1 MKNGLCYT
9 YLIVLYKGEILMGKK
24 FTFILTLLAMI
35 SALLLP
41 GCGESGEKPKDA
53 KTPPDAVKPAQQTG
67 SAETTSSSP
76 YSNTVLKLG
85 RIPFTNSTAMV
96 YKHTKFLEY
105 LTKKLGVKE
114 IRLQTASDYT
124 SIMNLLIKGDI
135 DIAWLATMTSVEAR
149 RNPEIEILVK
159 PIRFGTT
166 SYRGIIIARQDS
178 GIRSLKDLK
187 GKKFAWVEPESA
199 SGYTFPKALLLEA
212 GISENDFSD
221 KAFLNKHDAVVLN
234 VLLGKYDAG
243 ACYDDA
249 RNTLRDKTKMDE
261 LTILATTQDISN
273 EPIVVRKSLPPD
285 LIEKI
290 KQALLDL
297 SIKTPEGKEILDDLT
312 DVQGF
317 LPVKDT
323 DYDYIEKVQ
332 TLLEQHK

>member
-1 MKNGLCYT
+1 
-9 YLIVLYKGEILMGKK
+9 MGKNLAG
-24 FTFILTLLAMI
+24 FMILIALASTLML
-35 SALLLP
+35 
-41 GCGESGEKPKDA
+41 GCGDGEK
-53 KTPPDAVKPAQQTG
+53 KPAEQTQPPSVQTAAQQPAG
-67 SAETTSSSP
+67 PDSASP

-85 RIPFTNSTAMV
+85 RIPFTNSSSMV
-96 YKHTKFLEY
+96 QKHNKFLEY
-105 LTKKLGVKE
+105 LTKKLGVKQT
-114 IRLQTASDYT
+114 RLQTASDYT
-124 SIMNLLIKGDI
+124 GIMNLLVKGEI
-135 DIAWLATMTSVEAR
+135 DIAWLATMSSVEAR
-149 RNPEIEILVK
+149 SNPEIQLLVK

-178 GIRSLKDLK
+178 GIKSLKDLK
-187 GKKFAWVEPESA
+187 DKKFAWVEKESA
-199 SGYTFPKALLLEA
+199 SGYTFPKSLLLEA
-212 GISENDFSD
+212 GLNPEKDFAEA
-221 KAFLNKHDAVVLN
+221 AFLNKHDAVVLN

-249 RNTLRDKTKMDE
+249 RNTLRDKSKMDE

-297 SIKTPEGKEILDDLT
+297 NTKNPEGKEILDELT

-317 LPVKDT
+317 VPVDNK

-332 TLLEQHK
+332 TLLNQHQQKSN

>member
-1 MKNGLCYT
+1 
-9 YLIVLYKGEILMGKK
+9 MGKK
-24 FTFILTLLAMI
+24 LTLALLVIAMI
-35 SALLLP
+35 STLLLP
-41 GCGESGEKPKDA
+41 GCGGSGDEKPKTTQTD
-53 KTPPDAVKPAQQTG
+53 TVKPAQQTEP
-67 SAETTSSSP
+67 AEAAGSSP

-96 YKHTKFLEY
+96 HKHNKFLEY
-105 LTKKLGVKE
+105 LTKKLGVKQT
-114 IRLQTASDYT
+114 RLQTASDYAG
-124 SIMNLLIKGDI
+124 IMSLLVKGEI

-149 RNPEIEILVK
+149 NNPEIQLLVK

-178 GIRSLKDLK
+178 GIRNLKDLK
-187 GKKFAWVEPESA
+187 GKKFAWVEKESA

-212 GISENDFSD
+212 GINTEKDFSEA
-221 KAFLNKHDAVVLN
+221 AFLSKHDAVVLN

-249 RNTLRDKTKMDE
+249 RNTLRDKSKMDE
-261 LTILATTQDISN
+261 LTILATTQDITN

-297 SIKTPEGKEILDDLT
+297 NIKNPEGKEILDDLT

-332 TLLEQHK
+332 NLLDQHQ

>member
-1 MKNGLCYT
+1 
-9 YLIVLYKGEILMGKK
+9 MGKK
-24 FTFILTLLAMI
+24 TVTAFLLVAFAVTLFLH
-35 SALLLP
+35 
-41 GCGESGEKPKDA
+41 GCGSEQKPATDKPPQGE
-53 KTPPDAVKPAQQTG
+53 VKPAQTTNSG
-67 SAETTSSSP
+67 ETSASSP
-76 YSNTVLKLG
+76 YANTVLKLG

-96 YKHTKFLEY
+96 HKHNKFLEY
-105 LTKKLGVKE
+105 LTKKLGVKQV
-114 IRLQTASDYT
+114 RLQTASNYAE
-124 SIMNLLIKGDI
+124 IMSLLIEGKI

-149 RNPEIEILVK
+149 KNPEIELLVK

-199 SGYTFPKALLLEA
+199 SGYIFPKALLLEA
-212 GISENDFSD
+212 GINTDKDF
-221 KAFLNKHDAVVLN
+221 AEETTFLNKHDAVVLN

-249 RNTLRDKTKMDE
+249 RNTLREKAKMDE

-290 KQALLDL
+290 KQALLEL
-297 SIKTPEGKEILDDLT
+297 NVKNPEGKEILDDLT

-317 LPVKDT
+317 LPAKDT

-332 TLLEQHK
+332 KLLEEHKQP

>member
-1 MKNGLCYT
+1 
-9 YLIVLYKGEILMGKK
+9 MGKK
-24 FTFILTLLAMI
+24 LTFALLVVALI
-35 SALLLP
+35 STLLLP
-41 GCGESGEKPKDA
+41 GCGSSGDNKPKDTQA
-53 KTPPDAVKPAQQTG
+53 QTDPVKTLQQTEP
-67 SAETTSSSP
+67 AEGTASSP
-76 YSNTVLKLG
+76 YSNTILKLG

-96 YKHTKFLEY
+96 HKHNKFLEY
-105 LTKKLGVKE
+105 LTKKLGVKQT
-114 IRLQTASDYT
+114 RLQTASDYAG
-124 SIMNLLIKGDI
+124 IMNLLIKGEI

-149 RNPEIEILVK
+149 NNPEIQLLVK

-166 SYRGIIIARQDS
+166 SYRGIIITRQDS

-187 GKKFAWVEPESA
+187 GKKFAWVEKESA

-212 GISENDFSD
+212 GIHTEKDFSEA
-221 KAFLNKHDAVVLN
+221 AFLSKHDAVVLN

-249 RNTLRDKTKMDE
+249 RNTLRDKSKMDE
-261 LTILATTQDISN
+261 LTILATTPDITN

-317 LPVKDT
+317 LPIKDT

>member
-1 MKNGLCYT
+1 
-9 YLIVLYKGEILMGKK
+9 MGKK
-24 FTFILTLLAMI
+24 PTSVFLLFAFTLILLLA
-35 SALLLP
+35 
-41 GCGESGEKPKDA
+41 GCGDSGKEKPTTD
-53 KTPPDAVKPAQQTG
+53 KPAQGGEVHPAQTVEPG
-67 SAETTSSSP
+67 DSSSSSP

-96 YKHTKFLEY
+96 HKHNKFLEY
-105 LTKKLGVKE
+105 LTKKLGVKQV
-114 IRLQTASDYT
+114 RLQTASNYT
-124 SIMNLLIKGDI
+124 EIMNLLIEGKI
-135 DIAWLATMTSVEAR
+135 DIAWLASMTSVEAR
-149 RNPEIEILVK
+149 KNPEIELLVK

-199 SGYTFPKALLLEA
+199 SGYIFPKALLVEA
-212 GISENDFSD
+212 GIDASKDF
-221 KAFLNKHDAVVLN
+221 AEETTFLNKHDAVVLN

-249 RNTLRDKTKMDE
+249 RNTLRDKAKMDE
-261 LTILATTQDISN
+261 LTILATTEDISN

-297 SIKTPEGKEILDDLT
+297 TIKNPEGKEILDDLT

-317 LPVKDT
+317 LPAKDT

-332 TLLEQHK
+332 KLLEGQK

>member
-1 MKNGLCYT
+1 
-9 YLIVLYKGEILMGKK
+9 MGKK
-24 FTFILTLLAMI
+24 LAYILVLVAVLST
-35 SALLLP
+35 LLLP
-41 GCGESGEKPKDA
+41 GCCGSGNEKPKDTQA
-53 KTPPDAVKPAQQTG
+53 QTDAVKPAQQ
-67 SAETTSSSP
+67 AEPVETASSSP
-76 YSNTVLKLG
+76 YSNTILKLG

-96 YKHTKFLEY
+96 HKHTKFLEY
-105 LTKKLGVKE
+105 LTKKLGVKQT
-114 IRLQTASDYT
+114 RLQTASDYNG
-124 SIMNLLIKGDI
+124 IMELLIKGEI
-135 DIAWLATMTSVEAR
+135 DIAWLASMTSVEAR
-149 RNPEIEILVK
+149 KNPEVEILVK

-178 GIRSLKDLK
+178 GIRNLKDLK
-187 GKKFAWVEPESA
+187 GKKFAWVEEESA
-199 SGYTFPKALLLEA
+199 SGYIFPKALLLEA
-212 GISENDFSD
+212 GINTDKDFGET
-221 KAFLNKHDAVVLN
+221 AFLNKHDAVVLN

-285 LIEKI
+285 LVEKI

-317 LPVKDT
+317 LPVKNS

-332 TLLEQHK
+332 KLLEDHK

>member
-1 MKNGLCYT
+1 MT
-9 YLIVLYKGEILMGKK
+9 GEILMGKN
-24 FTFILTLLAMI
+24 FAVFIIFVTLI
-35 SALLLP
+35 SAMTL
-41 GCGESGEKPKDA
+41 GCGGGDATAKKPTEQNSQG
-53 KTPPDAVKPAQQTG
+53 TPASTAKPAEG
-67 SAETTSSSP
+67 EPASP
-76 YSNTVLKLG
+76 YANTVLKLG
-85 RIPFTNSTAMV
+85 RIPFTNSSSMV
-96 YKHTKFLEY
+96 QKHNKFLEY
-105 LTKKLGVKE
+105 LTQKLGVKQT
-114 IRLQTASDYT
+114 RLQTASDY
-124 SIMNLLIKGDI
+124 SGIMNLLVKGEI

-149 RNPEIEILVK
+149 NNPEIQLLVK

-187 GKKFAWVEPESA
+187 NKKFAWVEKESA
-199 SGYTFPKALLLEA
+199 SGYIFPKSLLLEA
-212 GISENDFSD
+212 GLNTEKDFSEA
-221 KAFLNKHDAVVLN
+221 AFLNKHDAVVLN

-249 RNTLRDKTKMDE
+249 RNTLRDKSKMSE
-261 LTILATTQDISN
+261 LTILATTPDISN

-297 SIKTPEGKEILDDLT
+297 NTKTPEGKVILDELT

-317 LPVKDT
+317 VPADNK

-332 TLLEQHK
+332 TLLEQHQQKNN

>member
-1 MKNGLCYT
+1 M
-9 YLIVLYKGEILMGKK
+9 MGKK
-24 FTFILTLLAMI
+24 LAGFIIFVALVSAMTL
-35 SALLLP
+35 
-41 GCGESGEKPKDA
+41 GCGGDK
-53 KTPPDAVKPAQQTG
+53 KPAEQGKQQTSG
-67 SAETTSSSP
+67 QQMSAQTSKDGEATSP
-76 YSNTVLKLG
+76 YSNTILKLG
-85 RIPFTNSTAMV
+85 RIPFTNPSSMV
-96 YKHTKFLEY
+96 QKHNKFLEY
-105 LTKKLGVKE
+105 LTKKLGVKQT
-114 IRLQTASDYT
+114 RLQTASDYT
-124 SIMNLLIKGDI
+124 GIMNLLVKGEI

-149 RNPEIEILVK
+149 DNPEIQLLVK

-178 GIRSLKDLK
+178 GIRSLRDLK
-187 GKKFAWVEPESA
+187 DKKFAWVEKESA
-199 SGYTFPKALLLEA
+199 SGYIFPKSLLLEA
-212 GISENDFSD
+212 GLNPDKDFAEA
-221 KAFLNKHDAVVLN
+221 AFLNKHDAVVLN

-249 RNTLRDKTKMDE
+249 RNTLRDKSKMDE

-297 SIKTPEGKEILDDLT
+297 NNKTPEGKEILEELT

-317 LPVKDT
+317 VPVDNK

-332 TLLEQHK
+332 NLIDKHQKTNN